1 MPTDLAQHIQ
11 RTRLCD
17 SHEHLKPEEEYVAR
31 GPDILQSLFGN
42 YVTAD
47 LIVAGAAQP
56 DVDRLVDGSD
66 PDLRARFAGV
76 QKAWQAVRHTGYGEA
91 VRLIARELY
100 DIEEITPEALEA
112 AQPRHERLRQP
123 GQRLSLLRERA
134 NLDHVQTDDFCWP
147 CRPDASGP
155 DFFFFDLSWWSFCNG
170 TPDLAA
176 LAQET
181 NIQVGDLGT
190 LRQAMQALFER
201 YAQVAIAI
209 KAQHAYQRTLYWQP
223 RTDQEAAQALATY
236 LRAPQAVSEAER
248 LCLGDWCWARG
259 VELGIE
265 YDLPFKIHTGYYAG
279 HSRMPV
285 DYIRAGHLCG
295 LLARYPQA
303 RFVLMHTAYPYS
315 AELIALAKHYPNVY
329 VDLCWAW
336 SIDPY
341 STGDFIRRC
350 LHAVPSNKVFI
361 FGGDTGWPGA
371 VVAYAYQARQWLTRA
386 LQAEVDEALLS
397 EADAIALATR
407 LMSENQYACFRVAE
421 KKRAAVAAMQA
432 AGAA

>member
-1 MPTDLAQHIQ
+1 MPTDLARHIQ
-11 RTRLCD
+11 TTPLCD

-31 GPDILQSLFGN
+31 GPDLVQSLFDN
-42 YVTAD
+42 YVKAD
-47 LIVAGAAQP
+47 LIVAGATQP
-56 DVDRLVDGSD
+56 AVERLVNGSD

-76 QKAWQAVRHTGYGEA
+76 QQAWQAVRHTGYGEA
-91 VRLIARELY
+91 IRIAARELY
-100 DIEEITPEALEA
+100 AIEEITPEALAA

-123 GQRLSLLRERA
+123 GQRLHLLRDTA
-134 NLDHVQTDDFCWP
+134 NLDHVQTDDFSWP
-147 CRPDASGP
+147 CRPDAAGP
-155 DFFFFDLSWWSFCNG
+155 DFFFYDLSWWSFCNG

-181 NIQVGDLGT
+181 GIQAGDLSG
-190 LRQAMQALFER
+190 LRRAMQCLFEK
-201 YAQVAIAI
+201 YAQVAVAI
-209 KAQHAYQRTLYWQP
+209 KSQHAYGRTLHWQP
-223 RTDQEAAQALATY
+223 RTDAQAAQALAAY
-236 LRAPQAVSEAER
+236 LGDPQAVGEGDR
-248 LCLGDWCWARG
+248 LCLGDWCWAQG

-285 DYIRAGHLCG
+285 DFIRAGHLCA

-341 STGDFIRRC
+341 SACDFVRRC
-350 LHAVPSNKVFI
+350 LHAVPSNKIFI
-361 FGGDTGWPGA
+361 FGGDTVWPGG
-371 VVAYAYQARQWLTRA
+371 VVGYAYQARRWLTRA
-386 LQAEVDEALLS
+386 LQAEVDEALLG
-397 EADAIALATR
+397 EAEAIALATR
-407 LMSENQYACFRVAE
+407 LMSENQYACFRLDQ
-421 KKRAAVAAMQA
+421 KKRAVVAAA
-432 AGAA
+432 